1 MSGEF
6 GAVVGRRGRA
16 EIERL
21 ASLYGTSGMGRS
33 EFCRSHGMALST
45 LNRHLKKEQNRQNQA
60 GSNGVEQR
68 RLVAVEV
75 ASAVTTVSAGEDP
88 GALTASVRRF
98 QSSPAP
104 RTNADSQILNS
115 PPVSMCWAYPNLHH
129 ATGV

>member
-45 LNRHLKKEQNRQNQA
+45 LNRHLKKQQNRQNQA
-60 GSNGVEQR
+60 GSNGGEEGC
-68 RLVAVEV
+68 LVAVEV
-75 ASAVTTVSAGEDP
+75 ACAVGIVSGGE
-88 GALTASVRRF
+88 
-98 QSSPAP
+98 
-104 RTNADSQILNS
+104 
-115 PPVSMCWAYPNLHH
+115 
-129 ATGV
+129 

>member
-45 LNRHLKKEQNRQNQA
+45 LNRHLKKQPNRQHQA
-60 GSNGVEQR
+60 GSNGVEQ

-75 ASAVTTVSAGEDP
+75 ASAVTTVSAGEYP
-88 GALTASVRRF
+88 GALTVLSSNRR
-98 QSSPAP
+98 
-104 RTNADSQILNS
+104 RVE
-115 PPVSMCWAYPNLHH
+115 VSRGFDA
-129 ATGV
+129 ATLAQLVTVLERL